1 MLGEVVVQIATV
13 HQVQDEA
20 QFVRGVKCIR
30 HAHDERAVD
39 LEKGKERER
48 GDKTM
53 KRLLRLALLFLSVD
67 CGWNEVHRGDEKKSN

>member
-48 GDKTM
+48 EGK
-53 KRLLRLALLFLSVD
+53 KR
-67 CGWNEVHRGDEKKSN
+67 